1 LSSPVTA
8 AQARAA
14 AERAFA
20 EGRARAAT
28 AGQLGEALAIH
39 DERGAV
45 TGWFV
50 PMIAGSR
57 IVGFVQLDSSLGFL
71 RYASFADVADAEP
84 PPEAV
89 LWLDAESVRRTATR
103 AARPGDELG
112 EPVLSYHTTPSR
124 LAWRV
129 PLRRDGDPMTVYV
142 AGEHA
147 WAEPDEQ
154 R

>member
-1 LSSPVTA
+1 
-8 AQARAA
+8 
-14 AERAFA
+14 
-20 EGRARAAT
+20 
-28 AGQLGEALAIH
+28 
-39 DERGAV
+39 
-45 TGWFV
+45 
-50 PMIAGSR
+50 
-57 IVGFVQLDSSLGFL
+57 VQLDSSLSFL
-71 RYASFADVADAEP
+71 RYASFADAEP

-89 LWLDAESVRRTATR
+89 LWLDAESVRRTATA

-112 EPVLSYHTTPSR
+112 EPTLSYHTTPSR

-129 PLRRDGDPMTVYV
+129 PLRRDGDLMTVYV